1 MKRLLAVIA
10 LCLCTL
16 SQGHSAPTGVP
27 GWLSSS
33 VFYQIYPSS
42 YMDSDGDGI
51 GDLPGIQSRLDYI
64 KDLGVTALWLN
75 PVFLSGWRDGGYDV
89 IDFYLVDPR
98 FGTNSDMVRLIEEV
112 HRRGMKI
119 CLDLVAGHT
128 SDRCEWFLQSRS
140 GKDLRYSDY
149 YIWTDEVS
157 PEELEKIRTRRAQP
171 DPASSTIGRFV
182 EANAPRAKYYE
193 KNYYESQPALNY
205 GYASPDPS
213 HPWEQAID
221 APGPRATRQELRNI
235 MSFWFDKGIDGFRV
249 DLASSL
255 IKNDDEQKS
264 ATSRLWGEMRRWRD
278 ENYPDKVLIAEWFN
292 PGQSIPAGFD
302 MDFFSLTR
310 RGPDRG
316 KAGMNITGLSTPENP
331 AYFSLEGKGSIKEFL
346 DNYGRNYSETRS
358 LGYIAVP
365 TGNHDNPRMRLGGR
379 NTEEQLK
386 VAMTFFLT
394 LPGIPLI
401 YYGDE
406 IGMKYQSGIAPK
418 EGSRDRAGTRT
429 PMQWDTTKS
438 AGFSTA
444 PPERLYFPVDTDGGR
459 ISVSEQLEDPSS
471 LLNHVKTLLGLRRK
485 FSALGNDGLWEYIGK
500 DDAPYPMVYRRY
512 DNTGEFLVVV
522 NPSGESRVVELPEGT
537 WQTVNLVGKILIRS
551 KKGSSLLTIEGCSS
565 VILEKI

>member
-75 PVFLSGWRDGGYDV
+75 PVFLSGWQDGGYDV

-429 PMQWDTTKS
+429 PMQWDATKS

-459 ISVSEQLEDPSS
+459 ISVSEQLDDPSS

-537 WQTVNLVGKILIRS
+537 WQTVNLVGKIRIRS